1 MYDILRK
8 CEKNSGVQ
16 YSFAYWYYR
25 TGELGLSVTL
35 LFQFKIL
42 KTWQLIKQ
50 MTSNFSAQE
59 KQKALFLIITYL
71 G

>member
-1 MYDILRK
+1 MIFQGNATKTAEFSILLP
-8 CEKNSGVQ
+8 
-16 YSFAYWYYR
+16 
-25 TGELGLSVTL
+25 TGTTELESEVL
-35 LFQFKIL
+35 LFQLKIL

>member
-1 MYDILRK
+1 MIFQGNATKTAEFSILLP
-8 CEKNSGVQ
+8 
-16 YSFAYWYYR
+16 
-25 TGELGLSVTL
+25 TGTTELESEVL